1 MRVLFVLFAFAVAAC
16 SGPIAA
22 NTPAPT
28 GAPYVKPSPRPV
40 ANDPVAIS
48 FPRDDAPHDRL
59 TEWWY
64 VTGHLQSADGRRF
77 GYEFVIFRAQRGEFP
92 VTWASHIAVTK
103 YVSPGQTGG
112 FSYDER
118 SEVGAQVDIQV
129 LLDREVT
136 AAFAITGANPLDP
149 STLNR
154 EPWTMLLMPGG
165 AMQLSGNGLDL
176 QLAEGGAPVLHDIDG
191 WVGFAG
197 AGGSY
202 YYSRTRMPTAGT
214 ITVDGAPLAVTGSS
228 WFDHQ
233 WGDFIAIG
241 DGGWDWFALNL
252 SDGSDLMLSLVRDA
266 AGGYPLVYGT
276 WVTTDGRVRHLDAS
290 EINLTSTGTW
300 LSPTTGTLW
309 PSGWSL
315 EIEHLNL
322 AVTITPE
329 VADQELDTRASTG
342 VVYWEG
348 ASNVV
353 GTRGRLAITGQ
364 AYVELTGY
372 ASLR

>member
-1 MRVLFVLFAFAVAAC
+1 MRVLFVLLAFAVAAC

-28 GAPYVKPSPRPV
+28 GTPYVKPSPRPV

-92 VTWASHIAVTK
+92 VTWASHIAITK
-103 YVSPGQTGG
+103 NVSPGQTGG

-154 EPWTMLLMPGG
+154 APWTMLLLPGG
-165 AMQLSGNGLDL
+165 AMQLGGNGLDL
-176 QLAEGGAPVLHDIDG
+176 QLAAGGAPVLHDTDG
-191 WVGFAG
+191 WVGFAD

-252 SDGSDLMLSLVRDA
+252 SDGSDLMLSFVRDA

-315 EIEHLNL
+315 EIERLHL

-329 VADQELDTRASTG
+329 VANQELDTRASTG

-348 ASNVV
+348 ASAVV
-353 GTRGRLAITGQ
+353 GTRGRRAITGQ

>member
-1 MRVLFVLFAFAVAAC
+1 
-16 SGPIAA
+16 
-22 NTPAPT
+22 
-28 GAPYVKPSPRPV
+28 
-40 ANDPVAIS
+40 
-48 FPRDDAPHDRL
+48 
-59 TEWWY
+59 
-64 VTGHLQSADGRRF
+64 
-77 GYEFVIFRAQRGEFP
+77 
-92 VTWASHIAVTK
+92 
-103 YVSPGQTGG
+103 
-112 FSYDER
+112 
-118 SEVGAQVDIQV
+118 
-129 LLDREVT
+129 
-136 AAFAITGANPLDP
+136 
-149 STLNR
+149 
-154 EPWTMLLMPGG
+154 MLLMPGG

-353 GTRGRLAITGQ
+353 GTRGRRAITGQ